1 MENWKTVIKSLE
13 KWRWTKRLPGTMSND
28 ETIFIEELN
37 NKYILL
43 KREDVHEIIFKPKA
57 IPPEGV
63 V

>member
-1 MENWKTVIKSLE
+1 MENWKAVIKALE

-28 ETIFIEELN
+28 EAIFIEELN

-43 KREDVHEIIFKPKA
+43 IREDVHEIIFKPKA